1 MNNTELAFIATN
13 DLGGQT
19 RGRSMW
25 LDEVDLDSGCG
36 WVPAN
41 LGIGPFGKII
51 DDSGFGSQGDLRL
64 VPDPASATRI
74 EGIPGR
80 PPMTLFMSDIKHTD
94 GRDWACCPRS
104 FLREAINDF
113 RTATGLELYVAF
125 EHEFMMVSDEAP
137 EPPFSFQAL
146 RRMEPLGTGLMNV
159 LRDAGMEPET
169 WLPEYGEHQWELT
182 VRPSDPLMAADRAVM
197 LREIIRDFAH
207 ATGQRASF
215 APVLEPQGSGN
226 GVHVH
231 FSFRDGSGAP
241 AMYEAGRPGNMSAL
255 TGAFAAGVLG
265 HARALVALSA
275 PSDISYLRL
284 APHNWSSASSF
295 LGERNREALL
305 RICPTIEIAGRNPES
320 QYNLEFRAGD
330 ATSNPWILL
339 GTLIRSGLDGI
350 LRELDTPFI
359 VDTELEELND
369 EQQQAA
375 GITPLP
381 SSLPDALA
389 ALAADETVS
398 GFFDPQL
405 LALHHAIKADEIRQ
419 LAGLTDTEKCAR
431 YAAAY

>member
-1 MNNTELAFIATN
+1 MSNKELAFIATN
-13 DLGGQT
+13 DLAGQT

-25 LDEVDLDSGCG
+25 LDEVDMESGCG

-51 DDSGFGSQGDLRL
+51 DDCGFGAQGDLRL
-64 VPDPASATRI
+64 VPDASSATRI

-80 PPMTLFMSDIKHTD
+80 PPLTLFMADIKHTD
-94 GRDWACCPRS
+94 GTDWGCCPRT

-113 RTATGLELYVAF
+113 RSATGLELFVAF
-125 EHEFMMVSDEAP
+125 EHEFMMVSDATP

-146 RRMEPLGTGLMNV
+146 RRMEPMGTELMNV
-159 LRDAGMEPET
+159 LRTAGMEPET

-182 VRPSDPLMAADRAVM
+182 VRPSDPLAAADRAVM

-207 ATGQRASF
+207 ATGGQASF
-215 APVLEPQGSGN
+215 APVLEPKGSGN

-241 AMYEAGRPGNMSAL
+241 AMYEAGRPGNMSRM
-255 TGAFAAGVLG
+255 TGSFAAGVLD

-275 PSDISYLRL
+275 PSEISYLRL

-305 RICPTIEIAGRNPES
+305 RICPTIGIAGRNPEA

-339 GTLIRSGLDGI
+339 GTLIRVGLDGI
-350 LRELDTPFI
+350 LRDLDTPFV
-359 VDTELEELND
+359 VDSEVDELIEE
-369 EQQQAA
+369 QRQTA
-375 GITPLP
+375 GITALP
-381 SSLPDALA
+381 SSLSDALG
-389 ALAADETVS
+389 ALAADKTVS

-405 LALHHAIKADEIRQ
+405 LALHHAIKNDEIRQ
-419 LAGLTDTEKCAR
+419 LSGLTDTEKCAR
-431 YAAAY
+431 YTDAY